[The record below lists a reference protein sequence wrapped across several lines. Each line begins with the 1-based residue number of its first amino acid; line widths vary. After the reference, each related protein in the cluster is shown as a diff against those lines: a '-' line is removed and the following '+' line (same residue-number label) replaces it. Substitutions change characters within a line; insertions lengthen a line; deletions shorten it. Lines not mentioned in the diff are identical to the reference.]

1 MNDLFVIT
9 GTELAAWSV
18 LVAVMAATLT
28 IVGWLALRLRDS
40 ACRRCTAARNVD
52 IEDMPGHPERI
63 NVLPDPVEERTFGVI
78 GDRLLRDA
86 GIAQA
91 LDELGWHE

>member
-9 GTELAAWSV
+9 GIELAAWSV
-18 LVAVMAATLT
+18 LVAVFAATLT
-28 IVGWLALRLRDS
+28 IVVWLALRLRDS
-40 ACRRCTAARNVD
+40 ACRCTAPGGVD

-63 NVLPDPVEERTFGVI
+63 NVLPDPVEERAFGVI

-86 GIAQA
+86 GFAQA